1 MAEAGNAIIGALR
14 VVLGA
19 DTASF
24 EDGLKSAQTR
34 LTAFGASVAKAGL
47 AATAAFAAAATA
59 IGVGVKRTIDEAD
72 KLGKTAQKVGIPVE
86 ELSKLSL
93 AADLSGI
100 SMEGLSTAM
109 GKLSKTMVEAA
120 AKPTSE
126 AANAFRA
133 LGVSVKNSD
142 GSLKS
147 STQVIQDVAGKFET
161 LKDGAGKTAVA
172 MALFGKSG
180 KDMIP
185 LLNSGSEG
193 LKQASEE
200 AERFGIVID
209 TKTAK
214 AAENFNDNLT
224 RLGKIKDGI
233 VLKITAG
240 MLPALEELS
249 KTMVRTAGNGEGLKT
264 IGRAIGDVFVWLA
277 NQTEILVTAWQRLGI
292 EWQAFTKVITTV
304 PFTEASRKA
313 WAEFNAVG
321 NETARVLNNLKAV
334 QDTAHLADAFGN
346 VAKQAPAAGN
356 ALKEFNYQAL
366 AGKNAIDQFLDSQQK
381 RLVSMQAEVQA
392 FGMSAGVKERLAL
405 VEQTLAT
412 AQANGLKLT
421 EAQRAKMVELGFAVE
436 NYKLKLDGLK
446 LTESV
451 LPPYE
456 QFNQALQRNKE
467 LFEAGA
473 ISLETYGRANQKVAE
488 QANATWAQAGE
499 SIAGSIKDIGNAFG
513 KENKA
518 MAMVAKVAGAIQ
530 ATISMFVGAAK
541 ALELPFPAN
550 IAAMAA
556 VLAKG
561 AALVASIKGT
571 AVGGFKTGGSF
582 VVPGGQGGGDKVPV
596 GFMAEPG
603 ERVDVWRPG
612 QGGADPRGGQSAP
625 SIVNVHLDKMGREFF
640 GRMIDGINDAVS
652 DGYRLRVV
660 AA

>member
-1 MAEAGNAIIGALR
+1 MAAGNAVIGALR

-24 EDGLKSAQTR
+24 EDGLKSAGVR
-34 LTAFGASVAKAGL
+34 LSTFGANIAKAGL
-47 AATAAFAAAATA
+47 AATAAFTAAATA

-72 KLGKTAQKVGIPVE
+72 NLGKTAQKIGIPVE
-86 ELSKLSL
+86 ELSKLKL
-93 AADLSGI
+93 AAQLADVSL
-100 SMEGLSTAM
+100 EQLSTGV
-109 GKLSKTMVEAA
+109 GKLSRTMVEAA

-133 LGVSVKNSD
+133 LGVSVKNTD
-142 GSLKS
+142 GTLKS
-147 STQVIQDVAGKFET
+147 STEVMADVAGKFET
-161 LKDGAGKTAVA
+161 LKDGAGKTAIS

-180 KDMIP
+180 KDLIP
-185 LLNSGSEG
+185 LLNGGRDG
-193 LKQASEE
+193 LKQAADE

-214 AAENFNDNLT
+214 SAENFNDNLT
-224 RLGKIKDGI
+224 RLGAVKDGI
-233 VLKITAG
+233 ILKITAG

-249 KTMVRTAGNGEGLKT
+249 KTMIRTASNGDGLKA
-264 IGRAIGDVFVWLA
+264 IGRAIGDVFVFLA
-277 NQTEILVTAWQRLGI
+277 NQTEILMTAWQRLGI
-292 EWQAFTKVITTV
+292 EWQAFTKVFATV

-313 WAEFNAVG
+313 WADFNAAG
-321 NETARVLNNLKAV
+321 AESARVLNNLKAV

-346 VAKQAPAAGN
+346 VAKTAPAAST
-356 ALKEFNYQAL
+356 ALKDFNYQAL
-366 AGKNAIDQFLDSQQK
+366 AGKNAIDQFLSSQQK
-381 RLVSMQAEVQA
+381 RLVTLQAEVQA
-392 FGMSAGVKERLAL
+392 FGLNVGAKERLAL

-412 AQANGLKLT
+412 AQANGLTLT

-436 NYKLKLDGLK
+436 QYKMKLTGLQ

-451 LPPYE
+451 LPPFE
-456 QFNQALQRNKE
+456 QFNQSIQKNKE
-467 LFEAGA
+467 LFDAGA

-488 QANATWAQAGE
+488 QAGATWQQAGE

-518 MAMVAKVAGAIQ
+518 MATVAKIAGAIQ

-550 IAAMAA
+550 LAA
-556 VLAKG
+556 VAVVIAKG

-571 AVGGFKTGGSF
+571 SVTGFKTGGSF
-582 VVPGGQGGGDKVPV
+582 VVPGGQGGGDKMPV
-596 GFMAEPG
+596 NFMAEPG
-603 ERVDVWRPG
+603 ERVDIWRPG
-612 QGGADPRGGQSAP
+612 QGPDPRGGAQAAT
-625 SIVNVHLDKMGREFF
+625 VNVYMDRMGREFF
-640 GRMIDGINDAVS
+640 GKMIDGINDAVR
-652 DGYRLRVV
+652 DGYRLNVV